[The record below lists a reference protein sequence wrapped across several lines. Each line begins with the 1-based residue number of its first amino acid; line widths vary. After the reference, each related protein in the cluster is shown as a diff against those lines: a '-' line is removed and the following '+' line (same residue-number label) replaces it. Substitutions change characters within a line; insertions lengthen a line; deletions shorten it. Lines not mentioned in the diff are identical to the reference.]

1 MLMEL
6 KDQVAD
12 YWNRRSSG
20 FSDAVMDEI
29 RNGTN
34 PSRDVILEGLGIG
47 PGSKVLDVGCG
58 PGYYEM
64 LLGDVGAEMHAIDYS
79 EDMVEKARANVLK
92 SGFAADVRQMDAQSL
107 DYPDGCFDAVLS
119 RNVLWSLPDPETA
132 YREMLRVMKPGARAY
147 VCDGNYYLHLHDE
160 AYRRKRPRAAE
171 LAEKAVGSH
180 YRFNDDKVDFR
191 EMDAIASSLP
201 ASARRR
207 PQWDCEILMSLPCS
221 EIRTRLRR
229 FVSVDDESLVGSFE
243 IIFTKE
249 DSQA

>member
-64 LLGDVGAEMHAIDYS
+64 LLGDVGAE
-79 EDMVEKARANVLK
+79 NT
-92 SGFAADVRQMDAQSL
+92 
-107 DYPDGCFDAVLS
+107 P
-119 RNVLWSLPDPETA
+119 
-132 YREMLRVMKPGARAY
+132 
-147 VCDGNYYLHLHDE
+147 
-160 AYRRKRPRAAE
+160 
-171 LAEKAVGSH
+171 
-180 YRFNDDKVDFR
+180 
-191 EMDAIASSLP
+191 
-201 ASARRR
+201 
-207 PQWDCEILMSLPCS
+207 
-221 EIRTRLRR
+221 
-229 FVSVDDESLVGSFE
+229 
-243 IIFTKE
+243 
-249 DSQA
+249 